1 MLTYDEAVKRMGN
14 AAAVVKLIT
23 GVANNA
29 AWLVTLNA
37 LDHARRCPNYRH
49 QVKHLFMETTAAM
62 NRYEKRLLFSEENRM
77 FHLADM
83 SAEVRKKYGDI
94 TDREYYDFWTG
105 MGNAAYQRTMPLLTS
120 LQHKYRKSLE
130 REGVPEADHVAWV
143 MVAMATL
150 DLAVQMYRRAI
161 DECVT
166 GYELPRRM
174 VEQVFGQ
181 FSLAEVADR
190 WRKALIALCPGTDQ
204 IKPSGTDRRNI
215 ELGLEQLCEAW
226 ADPSTLY
233 GSTMD
238 TVAEY
243 QEIFRTKGEQR
254 KSFREIAEVKQET
267 ETELKK
273 SSHETI
279 PWHTDTRHTRRQEI
293 HAHR

>member
-1 MLTYDEAVKRMGN
+1 MLTYEETVQRMGN

-49 QVKHLFMETTAAM
+49 RTKHLFMETVRALKQ
-62 NRYEKRLLFSEENRM
+62 YEKRLIYASENRM

-83 SAEVRKKYGDI
+83 SDRVRKKYGDI

-105 MGNAAYQRTMPLLTS
+105 MGNAAYERTLPLLTS
-120 LQHKYRKSLE
+120 LQHKYRKSLD

-143 MVAMATL
+143 MVAMAAL

-161 DECVT
+161 DECVN
-166 GYELPRRM
+166 GYQLPRRM

-204 IKPSGTDRRNI
+204 IKPTPTDERNI
-215 ELGLEQLCEAW
+215 ELGLEQLCQAW
-226 ADPSTLY
+226 ADPTTLY

-238 TVAEY
+238 TVEEY
-243 QEIFRTKGEQR
+243 KEVFRTKGEQK
-254 KSFREIAEVKQET
+254 KSLREIAEVQQET
-267 ETELKK
+267 ERELAN
-273 SSHETI
+273 S
-279 PWHTDTRHTRRQEI
+279 
-293 HAHR
+293 

>member
-1 MLTYDEAVKRMGN
+1 MLTYEETVQRMGN

-49 QVKHLFMETTAAM
+49 RTKHLFMETVRALKQ
-62 NRYEKRLLFSEENRM
+62 YEKRLIYASENRM

-83 SAEVRKKYGDI
+83 SDRVRKKYGDI

-105 MGNAAYQRTMPLLTS
+105 MGNAAYERTLPLLTS

-143 MVAMATL
+143 MVAMAAL

-166 GYELPRRM
+166 GYQLPRKLLQR
-174 VEQVFGQ
+174 VFGQ
-181 FSLAEVADR
+181 FSLANVLKL
-190 WRKALIALCPGTDQ
+190 WRDALIALCPGIDQ
-204 IKPSGTDRRNI
+204 IKPSHTDERNI
-215 ELGLEQLCEAW
+215 EMGLIQLTEAW
-226 ADPSTLY
+226 IDPTTLY
-233 GSTMD
+233 NSTMD

-243 QEIFRTKGEQR
+243 SEVFRTKGEMK
-254 KSFREIAEVKQET
+254 KSLREIAEVRDET
-267 ETELKK
+267 MKEL
-273 SSHETI
+273 EN
-279 PWHTDTRHTRRQEI
+279 E
-293 HAHR
+293 